1 MDKKQIEAIIARDL
15 PGYTFVGSVV
25 NLKTG
30 DITIQVMAERGITP
44 VPKTFIIRNGAVI
57 KE

>member
-25 NLKTG
+25 NSGTG
-30 DITIQVMAERGITP
+30 DITIQVMAERGVSP
-44 VPKTFIIRNGAVI
+44 EPKTFIIRNGAIV
-57 KE
+57 K